1 MKNKLLCIIFWIVTL
16 LVVADVIGLGSLL
29 YGVII
34 KNSTYSDVG
43 VAVIVTV
50 SIMYMVTILPFYII
64 SKFMND

>member
-16 LVVADVIGLGSLL
+16 LVVADVIGIGSLL

-43 VAVIVTV
+43 VVVIATV
-50 SIMYMVTILPFYII
+50 LIMYMVTVLPFYII

>member
-1 MKNKLLCIIFWIVTL
+1 MKNKLLGIIFWIVTL

-43 VAVIVTV
+43 VVVIATV
-50 SIMYMVTILPFYII
+50 LIMYMVTVLPFYII